1 VSLSVRLSD
10 INSRREEYI
19 MKKIIVSVL
28 GLLAVTGFL
37 FLRDHV
43 LAGSQPRM
51 PSQKVLGCI
60 CSIDPKAS
68 RLTIL
73 PYDENAKK
81 WLSAKKE
88 SLAFTSKTIVVGL
101 LKTKTTMDG
110 LAGGHVL
117 KMAHLAGI
125 DSGGP
130 KFNSFE
136 IKSVPELV
144 GERATLDINRKQ
156 SPPTIELIELEIAFG
171 GESMDASLG
180 AGSSKVLSGKCSCT
194 K

>member
-1 VSLSVRLSD
+1 
-10 INSRREEYI
+10 

-28 GLLAVTGFL
+28 GFLAVTGFL
-37 FLRDHV
+37 FLRDNA
-43 LAGSQPRM
+43 LAGSKPRM
-51 PSQKVLGCI
+51 TDQKVVGCI

-68 RLTIL
+68 RLTVL

-81 WLSAKKE
+81 WLSANKE
-88 SLAFTSKTIVVGL
+88 SLAFTGKTTVVGL

-110 LAGGHVL
+110 LAGGYIL

-136 IKSVPELV
+136 IKSIPELV
-144 GERATLDINRKQ
+144 GERATLNINRKQ
-156 SPPTIELIELEIAFG
+156 DPPTIELIELDIAFG